1 MDLNPITT
9 PNNILTDCINGTIIT
24 QDGNEYLLQNDF
36 GNVKVDGA
44 QLTPG
49 YVPVGMKEY
58 NGIIY
63 IVSYNPVNNKTEVG
77 SFPSI
82 EFKNSSNSQTI
93 NSDININDITDN
105 TLKYSD
111 AINMYK
117 EGIYINNETGDN
129 ITVEAGDFINIQLND
144 INIPPYITIN
154 NFIKTDSGNNWAIV
168 ANDAAKIIEYSGTLC
183 YNFTVLNSSI
193 PLISNFLP
201 TVKYNP
207 DWSKKI
213 SIQTRSIQ
221 ESNALIDLDIAVSVE
236 YNTNI
241 NLANF
246 IDNYKIKLSIYTVKE
261 NIETLATSSIIDSFT
276 ITTKTFNSQNNTYE
290 ISFPIDKENL
300 PDFIR
305 IKLEPYLEFEDHKFV
320 FDNSIGVYDYNILI
334 EDRTDSVYAFDKYQ
348 YYLED
353 NNWIIEFN
361 TGYNPDT
368 VKDLVYKY
376 DILTGT
382 VENSVAQT
390 YSIYKDTDTDTL
402 KVIDSAESD
411 KTITIPK
418 TDLEDENIYILQLQI
433 NYNEKIETNVEDSN
447 VEDSNTDTEEST
459 EEPTEKPTEETEKW
473 EAKTINIYRFL
484 ITSSYFKDKSHTS
497 NYIDYSSIPLDIW
510 AQKPDLISVNLPSE
524 VENIQTTTYNNID
537 NWLVTTIRVVDPD
550 KETVAIDGNTY
561 FKDKKDNF
569 YKSITKTGDLKIEKV
584 VNLDTDKNNIWSS
597 NVTGDVNIELLED
610 DNIITSYKT
619 TIESNEELK
628 NSIEFYY
635 EKYYELYS
643 NEISE
648 SDKYYHRKYLYDDY
662 CGEKLYLNGELLR
675 KEELEGNIYEKYK
688 LKWITNKSEKD
699 IHKEYLVGQIRNESR
714 EIQFGDT
721 DWCVNNHISI
731 NWIND
736 YLNNI
741 NVPCAFGLGN
751 IYGDKIEANIPN
763 TPSWEYSEYLRQIR
777 IKYLS
782 NNGFKTT
789 KDFICF
795 LFTYLNTCLDKRYSE
810 PTLPVTSDLISSL
823 SRNSTLIPIKISA
836 TNTGIANTTNEP
848 EDFNGI
854 YVNNVKSYNTDM
866 YAILVHQND
875 TNTQIGNVKLL
886 TVNNQCL
893 FKSLEYVKQICKNLS
908 TLMYIYDPDKY
919 IQSKTKFRK
928 FKLGEYKQ
936 ELKKNYNINFIQT
949 NISLNSINLWGVS
962 SKDVQNIFFNIDVPN
977 KNFINTNNY
986 ITYTYSAINTYTIN
1000 MDEINITTE
1009 EYNKLNNSIGSS
1021 LINWSL
1027 DQTYIDN
1034 IIYAKLLNNELEV
1047 INDNSKNFIIEN
1059 PNINISYDKFVN
1071 CMSLKCNKGSS
1082 LVGIKVGAQYK
1093 HWILI
1098 GRFTVST
1105 WWSDFM
1111 NIAHNIDQNILIN
1124 DDENSIV
1131 NTTDTIISNI
1141 FITPW
1146 DKLVNILTYENTSK
1160 YNIIK

>member
-82 EFKNSSNSQTI
+82 EFKNSSSSQTI
-93 NSDININDITDN
+93 NSDININDISDN

-111 AINMYK
+111 AINVYK

-154 NFIKTDSGNNWAIV
+154 NFIKTDSGNNWAII
-168 ANDAAKIIEYSGTLC
+168 ANDEAKIIEYSGTLC

-193 PLISNFLP
+193 PLISNFLS

-213 SIQTRSIQ
+213 SIQTRSTQ

-276 ITTKTFNSQNNTYE
+276 MTTKTFNSQNNTYE
-290 ISFPIDKENL
+290 IRFPIDKENL

-320 FDNSIGVYDYNILI
+320 FDNSIGIYDYNILI

-353 NNWIIEFN
+353 NNWIVKFN
-361 TGYNPDT
+361 TGYNLDT

-390 YSIYKDTDTDTL
+390 YSIYKDGDIDTL
-402 KVIDSAESD
+402 KIINSAEAD

-484 ITSSYFKDKSHTS
+484 ITSSYFRDKSHTS

-510 AQKPDLISVNLPSE
+510 AQKSDLISVNLPSE

-550 KETVAIDGNTY
+550 KETVATDGNTY

-688 LKWITNKSEKD
+688 SSLITDD
-699 IHKEYLVGQIRNESR
+699 IKEIKKRSLYLTTKLFEYTLEDDIVNHSMRIYWNSSARAYASTVKC
-714 EIQFGDT
+714 FGDLFGSEFMFT
-721 DWCVNNHISI
+721 TINDITLLELKSQYTHISYPLYSS
-731 NWIND
+731 
-736 YLNNI
+736 YL
-741 NVPCAFGLGN
+741 LGF
-751 IYGDKIEANIPN
+751 A
-763 TPSWEYSEYLRQIR
+763 SELIQ
-777 IKYLS
+777 
-782 NNGFKTT
+782 N
-789 KDFICF
+789 KD
-795 LFTYLNTCLDKRYSE
+795 NA
-810 PTLPVTSDLISSL
+810 IS
-823 SRNSTLIPIKISA
+823 
-836 TNTGIANTTNEP
+836 
-848 EDFNGI
+848 FNGQNYFENGLTKTSTFIPVVIDPSNFTSYIGI
-854 YVNNVKSYNTDM
+854 YNNDQLYSKDVK
-866 YAILVHQND
+866 YAIIVHQYCETEEID
-875 TNTQIGNVKLL
+875 ESGKYDVSTGFGNVKLL
-886 TVNNQCL
+886 TINGQYLFDSIDQINN
-893 FKSLEYVKQICKNLS
+893 ICRNLS
-908 TLMYIYDPDKY
+908 TTHFIYNKDKY
-919 IQSKTKFRK
+919 LVSPNKFRK
-928 FKLGEYKQ
+928 FNIGNYKQ
-936 ELKKNYNINFIQT
+936 EIVKNYNINKI
-949 NISLNSINLWGVS
+949 NLKIAIKSINFWGVS
-962 SKDVQNIFFNIDVPN
+962 SQDIEFKFDMPLTNFNTTDNYNTLSFNNNALYSVDIEEFLITQN
-977 KNFINTNNY
+977 
-986 ITYTYSAINTYTIN
+986 
-1000 MDEINITTE
+1000 
-1009 EYNKLNNSIGSS
+1009 EYNQLNNSVNSS
-1021 LINWSL
+1021 ILNTKLSTTYSPTNYRDYDEYNLVL
-1027 DQTYIDN
+1027 DSDSETIVNANIEFLNKNTAFTIVYSPSIDTMAIKFQNGNDTTNKVGLGVGIKRRYTNTIYWNGILYIAYNTKD
-1034 IIYAKLLNNELEV
+1034 
-1047 INDNSKNFIIEN
+1047 
-1059 PNINISYDKFVN
+1059 NININTDSE
-1071 CMSLKCNKGSS
+1071 SICNKNNYTSIS
-1082 LVGIKVGAQYK
+1082 YM
-1093 HWILI
+1093 
-1098 GRFTVST
+1098 
-1105 WWSDFM
+1105 FM
-1111 NIAHNIDQNILIN
+1111 T
-1124 DDENSIV
+1124 S
-1131 NTTDTIISNI
+1131 
-1141 FITPW
+1141 W